1 MKTFLVIG
9 IGRFGRHLCKKLY
22 DLGYEVMAVD
32 SREECI
38 NSVLDYTTDSMI
50 GDSTNETFIRSL
62 GVDSFDTCFVAIGDN
77 FQNSLE
83 TTSLLKEAGAKVVV
97 ARASREVHRKF
108 LLRNGADK
116 VVYPELEMAE
126 WSAIRYSSEHILDYI
141 PLPGANSIFEVAL
154 PGTWIGKSISELHI
168 RKQHNLNIVGIKK
181 DGHLDMIIDP
191 ELRLEKGMSLLVIGK
206 DKDIQNCFHISTD
219 RFRSN

>member
-9 IGRFGRHLCKKLY
+9 IGRFGRHLCRKLY

-32 SREECI
+32 KNENCI

-50 GDSTNETFIRSL
+50 GDSTNESFIRSL
-62 GVDSFDTCFVAIGDN
+62 GVDNFDTCFVAIGDN

-97 ARASREVHRKF
+97 SRASREVHRKF

-126 WSAIRYSSEHILDYI
+126 WSAIRYSSQNILDYI
-141 PLPGANSIFEVAL
+141 PLPGANSIFEVQI
-154 PGTWIGKSISELHI
+154 PDHWVGKAISDLDI
-168 RKQHNLNIVGIKK
+168 RHKYNLNIVGIKK
-181 DGHLDMIIDP
+181 DGNLEMIIHP
-191 ELRLEKGMSLLVIGK
+191 SLRLEKNMSLLVIGK
-206 DKDIQNCFHISTD
+206 DKDIQNCFHISTN
-219 RFRSN
+219 RFRSD